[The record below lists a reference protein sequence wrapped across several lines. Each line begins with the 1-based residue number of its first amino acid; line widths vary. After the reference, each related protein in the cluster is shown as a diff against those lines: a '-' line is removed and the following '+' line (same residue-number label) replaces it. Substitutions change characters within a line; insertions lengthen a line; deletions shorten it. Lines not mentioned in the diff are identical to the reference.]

1 MTQTSSENKKQRE
14 KGGRGEEGQSVPIL
28 TSVKAPLLT
37 EVKQQNFV
45 TMEVEEM
52 ASGPNMEITTEHGT
66 LIWFC

>member
-14 KGGRGEEGQSVPIL
+14 KGGRGEEGQSVAIL
-28 TSVKAPLLT
+28 TSVKAPLLI
-37 EVKQQNFV
+37 EVKQQNLV